1 MCLAVPGQVIAINR
15 EGEFGNSGLID
26 FDGVRLTVNLVFVPE
41 VKVGDYV
48 IVHVGFAISCL
59 NEAEAAKTLAYLQE
73 LNRL

>member
-1 MCLAVPGQVIAINR
+1 MCLAVPGRVIAINR
-15 EGEFGNSGLID
+15 EAEFGSSGLIE

-59 NEAEAAKTLAYLQE
+59 NEVEAAKTLAYLKE
-73 LNRL
+73 LNRP